1 MELTEI
7 KNPTFGACRGGMCE
21 KHGAFVSKCGG
32 FGEWTDCPR
41 CLERDVTC
49 EKHGTFVSEH
59 LFPSETYACWTRC
72 QKCAE
77 EERLKSQETQKRQ
90 MREQH
95 IASLV
100 RAASI
105 PDRFYP
111 KTLADYKTTTD
122 GERVAL
128 SVAKNYVEEFA
139 DHLAAARC
147 LVFCGCLGT
156 GKTHLAC
163 AIAKSLAQSGRP
175 TRYFT
180 VQELIRSLRATWGR
194 PTSEASETE
203 SRLLQR
209 LGALELL
216 VLDEV
221 GVQFGTE
228 AERTQLTE
236 VMDLRYRDMKPTLV
250 VSNCERDELKKY
262 LGDRIVDRLR
272 ENGGKF
278 VIFDWPSRRGTHG
291 SGPVPCNLE
300 EAQSGLSLVERTT
313 ANLAQD
319 D

>member
-7 KNPTFGACRGGMCE
+7 GHPIGQLETTCEKHGAFISRHLRLSSERSQWTECPKCLERAATCE
-21 KHGAFVSKCGG
+21 KHGAFVSKTLTVRSGY
-32 FGEWTDCPR
+32 WSSCP
-41 CLERDVTC
+41 TC
-49 EKHGTFVSEH
+49 
-59 LFPSETYACWTRC
+59 R
-72 QKCAE
+72 AE
-77 EERLKSQETQKRQ
+77 ERKREEEARRQYQEREKRED
-90 MREQH
+90 RDRF

-100 RAASI
+100 RAACI
-105 PDRFYP
+105 PDRFFL
-111 KTLADYKTTTD
+111 KTLADYKTTTE

-128 SVAKNYVEEFA
+128 SVANNYVEEFA

-147 LVFCGCLGT
+147 MVFCGSPGT

-194 PTSEASETE
+194 PTPEASETE
-203 SRLLQR
+203 AGLLRRLR
-209 LGALELL
+209 ALELL

-236 VMDLRYRDMKPTLV
+236 VIDLRYRDMKPTLV
-250 VSNCERDELKKY
+250 VSNCEREELKKY

-278 VIFDWPSRRGTHG
+278 VIFDWPSRR
-291 SGPVPCNLE
+291 V
-300 EAQSGLSLVERTT
+300 
-313 ANLAQD
+313 
-319 D
+319 